1 MQQTLKQLILDAG
14 PLIGLFSANDRD
26 HDVCQAGF
34 KQLSQSQTTLLTPL
48 PVIFEVYKWLLY
60 RATPTIAQSTLT
72 VMHESL
78 HIIPLNQIDFH
89 EISAMIR
96 TLPQWQGSLEDA
108 SVILL
113 AQRYQCP
120 VWTLNYRDFGIFKS
134 LAFWNP
140 L

>member
-1 MQQTLKQLILDAG
+1 MQQPLKQLVLDAG
-14 PLIGLFSANDRD
+14 PLIGLFAANDKD
-26 HDVCQAGF
+26 HHVCKAGF
-34 KQLSQSQTTLLTPL
+34 EQLSQSRTILLTPL

-60 RATPTIAQSTLT
+60 RATPVVAQSTLA

-89 EISAMIR
+89 EIYAMVQK
-96 TLPQWQGSLEDA
+96 LPQWQGSLEDA
-108 SVILL
+108 SVVLL

-134 LAFWNP
+134 LTFWNP